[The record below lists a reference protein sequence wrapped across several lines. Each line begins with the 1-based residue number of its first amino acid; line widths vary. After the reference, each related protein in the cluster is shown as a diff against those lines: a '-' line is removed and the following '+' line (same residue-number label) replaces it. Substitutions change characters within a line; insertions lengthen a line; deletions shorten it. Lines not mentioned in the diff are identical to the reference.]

1 MVDVIPTMV
10 GRIDAAARTA
20 LRPLTQVG
28 GENDAA
34 RMASTAR
41 VAEVAIR

>member
-1 MVDVIPTMV
+1 MVTPTMV

-20 LRPLTQVG
+20 LRTLAQADG
-28 GENDAA
+28 DSDAA
-34 RMASTAR
+34 RMATTAR